1 MKLFKRSALALIII
15 GLLSRALGFIRQI
28 VLAYFYG
35 ASYLTDAYLISL
47 VIPMSIFS
55 IIGIGISTT
64 FIPIYVKTKKEKS
77 DVYSLDFMNK
87 LINLS
92 IFIISLFLITTLIF
106 TKEIIYLISPGFDY
120 ETQTIAVNFTRISLF
135 SMYFYALIYI
145 FKSFLNIKGVF
156 KIPALIG
163 IPLNLVII
171 TFIILSQTGNIYF
184 LSLGTLFGSISQ
196 FIFLIPFVYKN
207 GYKFKPTF
215 KVKSPE
221 IKKMILLSVP
231 VIISSSVDQVNV
243 IIDKNIASTLTVGGV
258 SALTYSSNLSLFVQG
273 VFVLSIL
280 TILYPEI
287 SKYIFDNKKTENET
301 LHNGLVT
308 ILFFIIPIA
317 TGFILLSKEIITTL
331 FFRGAFDETA
341 LNLTTGV
348 LTFYS
353 IGFISIALR
362 ELINKFFYAREK
374 NNITMYLSFFTVALN
389 IFLNFY
395 LSNLMGING
404 LALASSIAITFNVII
419 LIFLLKYN
427 LKINIQKKT
436 IRQVIKIIF
445 STLLMTLTIIILK
458 NIIIIDNIIIFGFVI
473 IIGFLIYLLSN
484 YMLRLDLVMKKDNNK
499 NNI

>member
-1 MKLFKRSALALIII
+1 
-15 GLLSRALGFIRQI
+15 
-28 VLAYFYG
+28 
-35 ASYLTDAYLISL
+35 
-47 VIPMSIFS
+47 
-55 IIGIGISTT
+55 
-64 FIPIYVKTKKEKS
+64 
-77 DVYSLDFMNK
+77 
-87 LINLS
+87 
-92 IFIISLFLITTLIF
+92 
-106 TKEIIYLISPGFDY
+106 
-120 ETQTIAVNFTRISLF
+120 
-135 SMYFYALIYI
+135 MYFYALIYI

-221 IKKMILLSVP
+221 IKKMILLSFP

-331 FFRGAFDETA
+331 F
-341 LNLTTGV
+341 LGV
-348 LTFYS
+348 HLMKQHL
-353 IGFISIALR
+353 ILLR
-362 ELINKFFYAREK
+362 VF
-374 NNITMYLSFFTVALN
+374 
-389 IFLNFY
+389 
-395 LSNLMGING
+395 
-404 LALASSIAITFNVII
+404 
-419 LIFLLKYN
+419 
-427 LKINIQKKT
+427 
-436 IRQVIKIIF
+436 
-445 STLLMTLTIIILK
+445 
-458 NIIIIDNIIIFGFVI
+458 
-473 IIGFLIYLLSN
+473 
-484 YMLRLDLVMKKDNNK
+484 
-499 NNI
+499 